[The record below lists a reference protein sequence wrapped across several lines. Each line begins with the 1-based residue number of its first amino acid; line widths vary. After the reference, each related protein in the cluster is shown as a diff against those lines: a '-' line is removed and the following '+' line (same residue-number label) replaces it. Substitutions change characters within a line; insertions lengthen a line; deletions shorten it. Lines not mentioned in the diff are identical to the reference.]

1 MKLWYQS
8 MSRQTEWGGYPAV
21 LRSILSKVKDEGTEI
36 HAHGITNLV
45 KLGEAAVK
53 MNRIMGGR
61 FTSKKCVYA
70 PPPSDQ
76 IGAFRK
82 YYGADIY
89 PTVKEA

>member
-1 MKLWYQS
+1 MIAA
-8 MSRQTEWGGYPAV
+8 GGVVVALLAAAEIYETADGVP
-21 LRSILSKVKDEGTEI
+21 ILN
-36 HAHGITNLV
+36 GIINLV

-70 PPPSDQ
+70 PPPPDQ
-76 IGAFRK
+76 IGQFRK